1 MLESDFLDMNQLNI
15 QCDESIS
22 ALSDSNARLNG
33 ISNVYK
39 AANEVGCTGETANS
53 FYEYCDRI
61 VTLISAIVLAN
72 DKDIIDNRT
81 LKSFLK
87 EGVVLDGGVIL
98 PKKRRAAEN
107 EHRELREADKCESR
121 AHGCS
126 PEEKH
131 YWRHEYRHHRDA
143 AASYRR
149 EKEYWESLERK
160 FDEINNATKNLF
172 KESKSYRD
180 GDGVIK
186 EGIKSLSKDFNVTT
200 GTFELDD
207 SWKTGFEKLY
217 NNVSIVDEFK
227 NSWKDENGAYNLDV
241 LNDIYKNRID
251 KLSANEAEAFA
262 AALEELHPDAQK
274 QVLGHVAASDADI
287 KGLVQGVVKSLGFG
301 GKTGVDVYNIATAKD
316 DTAKRKAGLK
326 FTKDIETAAATWAGT
341 LLYGGGLGKANGTLL
356 PDFKKSFIESISQE
370 GDDLVNV
377 SGGEIIKR
385 SFKKDIG
392 AYKFTSVKK
401 AGEAAIENADDV
413 AEASIKAKDAA
424 RLNNVKAGVKWAG
437 VVIDAAFNLS
447 DNVAEQK
454 LAHQSGME
462 MSTGRVAAE
471 TAIETVVDV
480 GVGIAS
486 NAAAGFVIGGA
497 AALLGLSAPAI
508 VVTAASAVAVWGVN
522 EAFKY
527 FTGKDA
533 GETVAD
539 IVCDITGI
547 K

>member
-39 AANEVGCTGETANS
+39 AANETDCTGETADS

-61 VTLISAIVLAN
+61 VTLISAIELAN
-72 DKDIIDNRT
+72 DKDILDNGT
-81 LKSFLK
+81 LKSFLR
-87 EGVVLDGGVIL
+87 EGLVLDGRVIL
-98 PKKRRAAEN
+98 PSKRRAAEN
-107 EHRELREADKCESR
+107 ERREREAADECESR
-121 AHGCS
+121 SHGVS

-131 YWRHEYRHHRDA
+131 YWRHEYRCHKQA
-143 AASYRR
+143 ADSYRR
-149 EKEYWESLERK
+149 EKEFWESRERK

-172 KESKSYRD
+172 KESKSYR
-180 GDGVIK
+180 DGVIK

-207 SWKTGFEKLY
+207 SWKNGFEKLY

-241 LNDIYKNRID
+241 LNDIYNNRID

-262 AALEELHPDAQK
+262 AVLKELHPDAQK

-301 GKTGVDVYNIATAKD
+301 GKTGVGVYNIATAKD
-316 DTAKRKAGLK
+316 DSAKRKAGLK
-326 FTKDIETAAATWAGT
+326 LTKDIGTATVTWAGT
-341 LLYGGGLGKANGTLL
+341 LLYGGDLRKANGTLL

-437 VVIDAAFNLS
+437 AVVDAAFNWS
-447 DNVAEQK
+447 DNIKEQK
-454 LAHQSGME
+454 LASQSGME

-471 TAIETVVDV
+471 TLIETAADI
-480 GVGIAS
+480 GLGIAS

-508 VVTAASAVAVWGVN
+508 AVTAASAVAVWGVN

-533 GETVAD
+533 GENLAD
-539 IVCDITGI
+539 FLCDYAGL